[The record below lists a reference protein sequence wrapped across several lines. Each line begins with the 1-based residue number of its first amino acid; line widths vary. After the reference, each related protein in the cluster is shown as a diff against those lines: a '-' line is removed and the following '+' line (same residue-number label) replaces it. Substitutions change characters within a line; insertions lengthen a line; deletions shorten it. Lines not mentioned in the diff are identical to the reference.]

1 MTDATDENIFGI
13 QTRYFVAPRLI
24 ALLVFSLAVA
34 ASVFGALASSTPDY
48 SRAAYSV
55 WPSLIL
61 GSWAV
66 WLWLNHMPNFRTP
79 LWKFTWLLGFVG
91 YCIHF
96 YFSMTNVFRWDILA
110 VFDAQGYVVAFVN
123 PLLLVVWF
131 LSCVTA
137 YLGMKFPFL
146 HRGAMLLFIAS
157 AAASTVLFARDPLS
171 IAGGAA
177 VVGAWL
183 LALMVRSKMY

>member
-1 MTDATDENIFGI
+1 MTDASNETIFGI
-13 QTRYFVAPRLI
+13 QTHYFVAPRLI

-34 ASVFGALASSTPDY
+34 TSVLGALTSSTPDY
-48 SRAAYSV
+48 SRAAYSI

-61 GSWAV
+61 GGWAV

-79 LWKFTWLLGFVG
+79 LWKFTWLLGFLG
-91 YCIHF
+91 YMIHF
-96 YFSMTNVFRWDILA
+96 YFTMTNVFHWDFIA
-110 VFDAQGYVVAFVN
+110 VFNAQGGVVAIAN
-123 PLLLVVWF
+123 LALLLVWF

-137 YLGMKFPFL
+137 YLGLTVPYL

-171 IAGGAA
+171 IAGGVAI
-177 VVGAWL
+177 VGSWF